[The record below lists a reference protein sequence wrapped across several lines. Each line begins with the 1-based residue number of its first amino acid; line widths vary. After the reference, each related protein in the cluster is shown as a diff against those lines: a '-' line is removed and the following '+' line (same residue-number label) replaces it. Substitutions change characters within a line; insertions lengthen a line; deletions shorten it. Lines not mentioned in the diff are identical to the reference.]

1 MLTKQQI
8 DRAHKEW
15 FVYATDWCDA
25 LTTAGGAT
33 AQTVTISSDAW
44 FQVNSIQIAV
54 RQGDANTELIVLNWA
69 GTVLLLNTGTG
80 SQFSNVAMA
89 VDSLRGEGN
98 RPHYLEPPVLLGAKS
113 SVLIT
118 WTTNVTTRTQA
129 CIAFEGLKLTLNA
142 SN

>member
-8 DRAHKEW
+8 RDAHKEW
-15 FVYATDWCDA
+15 FLYATDWCDA
-25 LTTAGGAT
+25 LSTAGGTT
-33 AQTVTISSDAW
+33 AQTVTISSDAV
-44 FQVNSIQIAV
+44 FMVNSIQIAV
-54 RQGDANTELIVLNWA
+54 RQGAANQELIVLTWA
-69 GTVLLLNTGTG
+69 GTILLLNTGTG
-80 SQFSNVAMA
+80 SQFQNVAVP

-129 CIAFEGLKLTLNA
+129 AIVFEGLKLTINP

>member
-8 DRAHKEW
+8 RDAHKEW
-15 FVYATDWCDA
+15 FMYATDWSTA
-25 LTTAGGAT
+25 LDTAGGT
-33 AQTVTISSDAW
+33 TPQTVTISSDAW

-54 RQGDANTELIVLNWA
+54 RQGNANAELIVLTWA

-80 SQFSNVAMA
+80 SQFSNVPIA

-129 CIAFEGLKLTLNA
+129 AIVFEGLKLTLNP